1 MRVLSRDSALHEL
14 RVAVQDRPEKYA
26 RSLGHSGEPED
37 GPAKEKQDVGSL
49 DFSPAGFRR
58 LCAALANSML
68 MQVRKLV
75 RGPVGEFR
83 RGQRSTGVLSKR
95 KERSGNVHG
104 EGERAES
111 SVWRPID
118 RNMPSSY

>member
-1 MRVLSRDSALHEL
+1 
-14 RVAVQDRPEKYA
+14 
-26 RSLGHSGEPED
+26 
-37 GPAKEKQDVGSL
+37 
-49 DFSPAGFRR
+49 
-58 LCAALANSML
+58 ML

-95 KERSGNVHG
+95 KERSGFVHG

-111 SVWRPID
+111 RVWRPID
-118 RNMPSSY
+118 RNMPSSYRVVDVKRESET